1 MKLRLRKMKATVYIT
16 GSIAAYKAI
25 NVVRNFQKEGH
36 EVRVVMTKE
45 AVHLIGTQTLAALT
59 KYPVLTDL
67 WEKERADQIQ
77 HIELA
82 DWTEIAVVVPATANF
97 IAKIANGIADDA
109 ASTTFLATASP
120 KYVVPAMN
128 SHMWSNPAFQRNLAL
143 LKQDGIAV
151 MDPATGRLAEG
162 YSGKGR
168 MPEPD
173 NIMAWIDD
181 SFQAKQILAG
191 KKIVITAGGTISPL
205 DPVRFLGNRSS
216 GKMGIAL
223 AKADLVAGAEV
234 ILISGHIAV
243 SLPNSPSLKNIK
255 VETTEQM
262 FSAVKTAFLGA
273 DALIMAAAVADYEP
287 VNYIAHKIKK
297 QDQGDELKIY
307 LKETP
312 DILKKM
318 GSIKKANQVVVGF
331 AAETNNLLENASKK
345 LQEKKADM
353 IVANDVSHGVFGS
366 DEDKVMVLRQD
377 KTTENITETTKVEIA
392 KKIIVLV
399 AEELESRKVEK

>member
-1 MKLRLRKMKATVYIT
+1 MKATVYIT

-223 AKADLVAGAEV
+223 AKAALVAGAEV

-262 FSAVKTAFLGA
+262 CSAVKTAFLGA

-399 AEELESRKVEK
+399 AEELESR

>member
-1 MKLRLRKMKATVYIT
+1 MKATVYIT

-223 AKADLVAGAEV
+223 AKAALVAGAEV

-262 FSAVKTAFLGA
+262 LSTVKTAFLGA

-345 LQEKKADM
+345 LQEKNADM

-366 DEDKVMVLRQD
+366 DKDKVTVLRQD

>member
-1 MKLRLRKMKATVYIT
+1 MKATVYIT

-223 AKADLVAGAEV
+223 AKAALVAGAEV

-255 VETTEQM
+255 VETAEQM
-262 FSAVKTAFLGA
+262 LSAVKTAFLGA

-287 VNYIAHKIKK
+287 VNYIAHKIKR

-345 LQEKKADM
+345 LQEKNADM

-366 DEDKVMVLRQD
+366 DKDKVTVLRQD

>member
-1 MKLRLRKMKATVYIT
+1 MKATVYIT

-223 AKADLVAGAEV
+223 AKAALVAGAEV

-287 VNYIAHKIKK
+287 VNYIAHNIKK

-331 AAETNNLLENASKK
+331 AADTNNLLENASKK

>member
-1 MKLRLRKMKATVYIT
+1 MKATVYIT

-173 NIMAWIDD
+173 NIMTWIDD

-205 DPVRFLGNRSS
+205 DPVRFFR
-216 GKMGIAL
+216 
-223 AKADLVAGAEV
+223 
-234 ILISGHIAV
+234 
-243 SLPNSPSLKNIK
+243 
-255 VETTEQM
+255 
-262 FSAVKTAFLGA
+262 
-273 DALIMAAAVADYEP
+273 
-287 VNYIAHKIKK
+287 
-297 QDQGDELKIY
+297 
-307 LKETP
+307 
-312 DILKKM
+312 
-318 GSIKKANQVVVGF
+318 
-331 AAETNNLLENASKK
+331 
-345 LQEKKADM
+345 
-353 IVANDVSHGVFGS
+353 
-366 DEDKVMVLRQD
+366 
-377 KTTENITETTKVEIA
+377 
-392 KKIIVLV
+392 
-399 AEELESRKVEK
+399 

>member
-1 MKLRLRKMKATVYIT
+1 MKATIYIT

-25 NVVRNFQKEGH
+25 SVVRDFQKEGH
-36 EVRVVMTKE
+36 EVRVAMTKE

-67 WEKERADQIQ
+67 WKEETADRIQ

-82 DWTEIAVVVPATANF
+82 DWTDIAVVVPATANF
-97 IAKIANGIADDA
+97 IAKIANGLADDA
-109 ASTTFLATASP
+109 ASTTFLATAAH

-128 SHMWSNPAFQRNLAL
+128 SHMWSNPAFQRNLSL
-143 LKQDGIAV
+143 LEQDGISV
-151 MDPATGRLAEG
+151 MEPATGRLAEG

-173 NIMAWIDD
+173 EIMSWINE
-181 SFQAKQILAG
+181 SLQAKDELKG
-191 KKIVITAGGTISPL
+191 RKIVITAGGTVSPL
-205 DPVRFLGNRSS
+205 DPVRYLGNRSS

-223 AKADLVAGAEV
+223 TKAALAAGAEV
-234 ILISGHIAV
+234 ILISGHISV
-243 SLPNSPSLKNIK
+243 PLPQSQKLKNVH
-255 VETTEQM
+255 VETTEDM
-262 FSAVKTAFLGA
+262 LLAVKDVFSSA

-287 VNYIAHKIKK
+287 VNYIDHKIKK

-312 DILKKM
+312 DILKTM
-318 GSIKKANQVVVGF
+318 GSLKNEKQVVVGF
-331 AAETNNLLENASKK
+331 AAETNDLLENAAKK
-345 LQEKKADM
+345 LQKKNADM

-366 DEDKVMVLRQD
+366 DEDNVTILRKD
-377 KTTENITETTKVEIA
+377 KANQNLKERTKVEIA
-392 KKIIVLV
+392 KKIIALV
-399 AEELESRKVEK
+399 ADELESREDIE